1 MAERLPMGFQRERR
15 RTPRR
20 RGDVRGQRGRRGRRR
35 SAGLSVTR
43 SAAPYDEGAVHY
55 TRRRAPLRLVEAMP
69 FRPWAGTP
77 ERRVLRA
84 YRSWRTG
91 GEVKGEAK
99 RGG

>member
-1 MAERLPMGFQRERR
+1 VG
-15 RTPRR
+15 
-20 RGDVRGQRGRRGRRR
+20 
-35 SAGLSVTR
+35 SAGGAKPKGPKAKRYAFSRSVH
-43 SAAPYDEGAVHY
+43 DEGAVHH

-91 GEVKGEAK
+91 GEVKGEAE